1 MRALLTLALFVY
13 LQTSGIFATSPAS
26 IGSLEVA
33 KAKAELERIE
43 KLVADGGLPRNRL
56 EEARLALTEAEQ
68 HAFLRRTLYGSL
80 KMEELTE
87 PLTRQMLD
95 SAQNLIDRQQHRID
109 TQKKLIEA
117 GVVSRISVDPLLEEL
132 ELRRKTLQVA
142 EAQARLWNDL
152 AEMAR
157 AEQQRQV
164 EAEQAAAQ
172 SGEDELSYSGLAQ
185 VRLKQLEKEFETS
198 FSRTLPVS
206 ARGDT
211 AFHRT
216 MGLNHTGRV
225 DVAVNPDSAEGQWLR
240 RYLDR
245 TGIPYLA
252 FRTAV
257 KGAATAPHIHIG
269 PPSTRLRSAD

>member
-1 MRALLTLALFVY
+1 MRLLLPLALVVS
-13 LQTSGIFATSPAS
+13 LLAP
-26 IGSLEVA
+26 GSESVESMEVL
-33 KAKAELERIE
+33 KAKQELQRIE
-43 KLVADGGLPRNRL
+43 KLVADGGLPRNKL
-56 EEARLALTEAEQ
+56 DEARSAVQEAEQ
-68 HAFLRRTLYGSL
+68 QAFLRRTLYGSL
-80 KMEELTE
+80 KMEDLNE
-87 PLTRQMLD
+87 PLTRQMLE
-95 SAQNLIDRQQHRID
+95 SAKNLIERQERRIAA
-109 TQKKLIEA
+109 QQRLVEA
-117 GVVSRISVDPLLEEL
+117 GVVSRLSLDPLKEEL
-132 ELRRKTLQVA
+132 ALRHKTLEVA

-157 AEQQRQV
+157 AEQQRQS
-164 EAEQAAAQ
+164 EAEQTAAT
-172 SGEDELSYSGLAQ
+172 EDEPSYGGLPPT
-185 VRLKQLEKEFETS
+185 RLRAIEKEFETA
-198 FSRTLPVS
+198 FSRNLPVS
-206 ARGDT
+206 AKGDT

-269 PPSTRLRSAD
+269 PPSTRLRSSD